1 MPHVFALMIAGAGL
15 YAGYKWMSRVVGEA
29 QQAARLREAELREA
43 MTQRAHG
50 APKDLGTLELDPA
63 TGVYRPRQQK

>member
-50 APKDLGTLELDPA
+50 PPKDLGTLELDPA